1 MTTDTTDNGSPPV
14 LPPLPP
20 HRRARSLW
28 PWLGSLGINGVLVA
42 VLFFF
47 GHSVFELDQQAE
59 RERTEEVRL
68 REVARQELERQHRG
82 RIELT
87 KQQADLLQVRQRR
100 ETEDELR
107 VHVEEMLG
115 HRRQMERVREEAFD
129 ELRRRPLEE
138 IVRQE
143 LEPVRREVEIARK
156 KLKYSAEKTEFE
168 EFRKKQLDRAEQ
180 AEKLE
185 GLIEDTVA
193 NAETF
198 NERRDEIVA
207 AVRGLEHEAEL
218 GLREPRNWPESEQTQ
233 SEIRASSAAY
243 RAAKEARFT
252 AQKLREAI
260 NPEAMNDT
268 GLAED
273 MTDTPRMPEVARDG
287 GTSDPVEMYEAAR
300 QLEGDV
306 ARLHDDVKAAEL
318 AVSNNSSFGEAK
330 AAVEAGSTKPSRP
343 DLAAAIRGSGGGSAP
358 SSPAGGGSESGGERL
373 PGQGESTANQVSAA
387 AAGKPSQTS
396 SSSSND
402 EFGST
407 DRPGQPGQ
415 AGGAA
420 PDAGGTG
427 GGTTMADVRN
437 SREAMGRAQ
446 HQVVQ
451 MRANTASMVA
461 QALRGQGGIGGVD
474 GLALLG
480 VRQRAAS
487 QSGFADMTSF
497 SGGASGGA
505 GGSGSGGGDGPG
517 SGVTDQAYDPTA
529 EGADMVGG
537 KTGPKLVI
545 PEQMAKANALPG
557 RVFTDDSARQGWLY
571 LDTWW
576 VIGPWFNDS
585 KIDWEKAH
593 PPEYEINFD
602 AEYVGR
608 KGLGVRWEFWQS
620 DRIDITPPVVMGAS
634 TYYAYTEV
642 YSDRERDVLVAVA
655 ADDAARL
662 WVNGDIVWQEHG
674 QSAWR
679 MGEAQR
685 LIRLRAGVNT
695 VLLRLEN
702 GPAHAI
708 WSVLLAPPQAVTPVQ
723 STP

>member
-287 GTSDPVEMYEAAR
+287 GTSDPAEMYEAAR
-300 QLEGDV
+300 QIEDDV

-330 AAVEAGSTKPSRP
+330 AAVEAGSTSPSRL

-358 SSPAGGGSESGGERL
+358 SSPAGGGSGS
-373 PGQGESTANQVSAA
+373 
-387 AAGKPSQTS
+387 
-396 SSSSND
+396 
-402 EFGST
+402 GST
-407 DRPGQPGQ
+407 DPSGQPRQ
-415 AGGAA
+415 DGGAPPTA
-420 PDAGGTG
+420 SGPS
-427 GGTTMADVRN
+427 GGTTMANVRR
-437 SREAMGRAQ
+437 SREAMGQAQ
-446 HQVVQ
+446 QQVAQ
-451 MRANTASMVA
+451 MQANTASMVA
-461 QALRGQGGIGGVD
+461 QALRGQGGLGGVD
-474 GLALLG
+474 GLALIG

-487 QSGFADMTSF
+487 HSGFANMTSF
-497 SGGASGGA
+497 SGGASGGI
-505 GGSGSGGGDGPG
+505 GGSGSGSGGGDGPD
-517 SGVTDQAYDPTA
+517 SGITDQAYDPTA
-529 EGADMVGG
+529 EGAAMVGG
-537 KTGPKLVI
+537 KTGPRLVI
-545 PEQMAKANALPG
+545 PESMAKANALPG
-557 RVFTDDSARQGWLY
+557 RVFTDDSARRGWLY

-585 KIDWEKAH
+585 QIDWEKVH

-608 KGLGVRWEFWQS
+608 KGLVVQWEFWQS

-674 QSAWR
+674 QSTWR

-685 LIRLRAGVNT
+685 LIRLRTGVNT

-708 WSVLLAPPQAVTPVQ
+708 WSVLLAPPQALTAVQ
-723 STP
+723 